1 MAVGKLDSETLEEKG
16 FEIVLGRLGDYEVG
30 DYEVVSTC
38 SVLSDSYLKVVSL

>member
-16 FEIVLGRLGDYEVG
+16 FEIVLGRLGDYEV
-30 DYEVVSTC
+30 VSTC